1 VTPENEEMLEKEGPE
16 SPPLDLSDAAV
27 LGLLHSA
34 KKRGYVTND
43 QIDALLSLAEVK
55 SEQIEDILAKFSE
68 MGVHVV
74 ETERELEVEVAAHV
88 GPEEEA
94 EGELVEVQQ
103 LPISVKSE
111 AKDPA
116 ERTDD
121 PVRMYLRDMG
131 SVALLSREGEVAIA
145 KRIEAGREIM
155 LAGLCESPL
164 TFQAVTIWGEELKA
178 GKIYLRDIID
188 LDATHAG
195 SDPGGMPAPVIGP
208 DDLSIVGASVSGE
221 SGRLSK
227 TQAPT
232 IALATQVKPA
242 DERAA
247 AEGMAG
253 DGTINESDLD
263 DEEDEE
269 NEENWLSVAAIE
281 AELKPKIIEAFDK
294 IAGTYKR
301 LRRLQDR
308 DVQFQLRRMSLSLA
322 QERKYG
328 RLKNEI
334 IGEVKS
340 LRLNRASIDAL
351 VEQLHDINKRLV
363 GFEGRLIRLAE
374 GHGVVRDDFLKHYL
388 GSELDSLWLN
398 RVSKLTAKGW
408 KNFVARDKDRIKEL
422 RGQIHTLATDV
433 GLEIGEFRKIIRMV
447 QQGER
452 EARQAKKE
460 MVEANLRLVISIA
473 KKYNNRGLQFLDLI
487 QEGNIGLMKAVD
499 KFDYRR
505 GYKFST
511 YAIWWIRQAVSR
523 SLADQSRTIRVPVH
537 MAEIINKVVRTSRK
551 MLNETGREPTPEEL
565 AEELR
570 MPVAKVRMTLKIA
583 KEPASLETPIGDEG
597 DSRLGDLIEDQNT
610 ILPIDAA
617 IQSNLRDITSRV
629 LASLTPREERIVR
642 MRFGIGI
649 NSDHTL
655 EQVGQQFS
663 VTRERIRQ
671 IEAKALRK
679 LKHPSRSSM
688 LRSFLK

>member
-1 VTPENEEMLEKEGPE
+1 MTSEIKLAPRSEGMQQKEDPEGP
-16 SPPLDLSDAAV
+16 SLDLFDAAV
-27 LGLLHSA
+27 NNLLHSA
-34 KKRGYVTND
+34 KKCGYVTND
-43 QIDALLSLAEVK
+43 QIDALLSSAEVK
-55 SEQIEDILAKFSE
+55 SEQIEDILAQFSE

-74 ETERELEVEVAAHV
+74 ETDREREVEVATHKE
-88 GPEEEA
+88 PDEEA
-94 EGELVEVQQ
+94 GDGNELVEVQQ
-103 LPISVKSE
+103 RPVSVKSK
-111 AKDPA
+111 ATDPA

-164 TFQAVTIWGEELKA
+164 TFQAITIWGDELKG

-195 SDPGGMPAPVIGP
+195 SDPEGMPAPVIGP
-208 DDLSIVGASVSGE
+208 DDMSIVGASASGE

-242 DERAA
+242 DEPAA

-253 DGTINESDLD
+253 DGTINENDLD
-263 DEEDEE
+263 DEED
-269 NEENWLSVAAIE
+269 EENWLSVAAIE
-281 AELKPKIIEAFDK
+281 AALKPKIIEAFDN
-294 IAGTYKR
+294 IASTYKR

-328 RLKNEI
+328 RLKNQI

-388 GSELDSLWLN
+388 GSELDPLWLN

-422 RGQIHTLATDV
+422 RTHIHTLASET
-433 GLEIGEFRKIIRMV
+433 GLEIGEFRKIVHMV
-447 QQGER
+447 QKGER

-537 MAEIINKVVRTSRK
+537 MTEIINKVVRTSRQ
-551 MLNETGREPTPEEL
+551 MLNETGRETTPEEL

-583 KEPASLETPIGDEG
+583 KEPLSLETPFGDEG
-597 DSRLGDLIEDQNT
+597 DSHLGDLIEDQNT
-610 ILPIDAA
+610 I
-617 IQSNLRDITSRV
+617 
-629 LASLTPREERIVR
+629 
-642 MRFGIGI
+642 
-649 NSDHTL
+649 
-655 EQVGQQFS
+655 
-663 VTRERIRQ
+663 
-671 IEAKALRK
+671 
-679 LKHPSRSSM
+679 
-688 LRSFLK
+688 

>member
-1 VTPENEEMLEKEGPE
+1 
-16 SPPLDLSDAAV
+16 
-27 LGLLHSA
+27 
-34 KKRGYVTND
+34 
-43 QIDALLSLAEVK
+43 
-55 SEQIEDILAKFSE
+55 
-68 MGVHVV
+68 
-74 ETERELEVEVAAHV
+74 
-88 GPEEEA
+88 
-94 EGELVEVQQ
+94 
-103 LPISVKSE
+103 
-111 AKDPA
+111 
-116 ERTDD
+116 
-121 PVRMYLRDMG
+121 MYLRDMG

-164 TFQAVTIWGEELKA
+164 TFQAVTIWGEKLKA

-208 DDLSIVGASVSGE
+208 DDLSIVDASVSGE

-242 DERAA
+242 DEPAA

-253 DGTINESDLD
+253 DGTINENDLD
-263 DEEDEE
+263 DEEEE
-269 NEENWLSVAAIE
+269 DEENWLSIAAIE
-281 AELKPKIIEAFDK
+281 AELKPKIIEAFDN

-408 KNFVARDKDRIKEL
+408 KNFV
-422 RGQIHTLATDV
+422 G
-433 GLEIGEFRKIIRMV
+433 RMD
-447 QQGER
+447 ER
-452 EARQAKKE
+452 
-460 MVEANLRLVISIA
+460 
-473 KKYNNRGLQFLDLI
+473 
-487 QEGNIGLMKAVD
+487 
-499 KFDYRR
+499 
-505 GYKFST
+505 
-511 YAIWWIRQAVSR
+511 
-523 SLADQSRTIRVPVH
+523 
-537 MAEIINKVVRTSRK
+537 
-551 MLNETGREPTPEEL
+551 
-565 AEELR
+565 
-570 MPVAKVRMTLKIA
+570 
-583 KEPASLETPIGDEG
+583 
-597 DSRLGDLIEDQNT
+597 
-610 ILPIDAA
+610 
-617 IQSNLRDITSRV
+617 
-629 LASLTPREERIVR
+629 
-642 MRFGIGI
+642 
-649 NSDHTL
+649 
-655 EQVGQQFS
+655 
-663 VTRERIRQ
+663 
-671 IEAKALRK
+671 
-679 LKHPSRSSM
+679 
-688 LRSFLK
+688 